1 MPYFA
6 KINIMILN
14 RYKWTE
20 SWLKHQYVHE
30 INGIIK
36 PQYDHSIN
44 ALSDW
49 SRSHVT
55 GQTKHPVSQG
65 MNIIFHLLEISSFS
79 FQRYETTNMSIQCRH
94 L

>member
-30 INGIIK
+30 INCIII
-36 PQYDHSIN
+36 PQYDYYIK
-44 ALSDW
+44 
-49 SRSHVT
+49 R
-55 GQTKHPVSQG
+55 
-65 MNIIFHLLEISSFS
+65 II
-79 FQRYETTNMSIQCRH
+79 
-94 L
+94 

>member
-30 INGIIK
+30 INGIII
-36 PQYDHSIN
+36 PQYDHSI
-44 ALSDW
+44 
-49 SRSHVT
+49 SRV
-55 GQTKHPVSQG
+55 
-65 MNIIFHLLEISSFS
+65 I
-79 FQRYETTNMSIQCRH
+79 
-94 L
+94 